1 MCTILLAWRHLPGA
15 PLVLA
20 ANRDEF
26 RARPTL
32 PPHVL
37 RSEPRIAGGQDALAG
52 GTWLAVRRDGVV
64 AAVTNRVAAQRDP
77 TRRSRGELPLAL
89 LDARTDAAAESYLQR
104 LDAGSYNP
112 FNALYVSPRLALVAQ
127 AHGDQLELRRLEPGL
142 HVLTVHDLDDR
153 GQAKV
158 AFLADRLAAIR
169 ATTPAELGEA
179 MESLLTDHGE
189 PGREGVDAA
198 CVHGELYG
206 TLSSSSVCVEAS
218 GAVVY
223 RHAPGP
229 PCTTS
234 HMDLSDL
241 LNAPA
246 AQAPASG

>member
-1 MCTILLAWRHLPGA
+1 
-15 PLVLA
+15 
-20 ANRDEF
+20 
-26 RARPTL
+26 
-32 PPHVL
+32 
-37 RSEPRIAGGQDALAG
+37 
-52 GTWLAVRRDGVV
+52 
-64 AAVTNRVAAQRDP
+64 
-77 TRRSRGELPLAL
+77 
-89 LDARTDAAAESYLQR
+89 
-104 LDAGSYNP
+104 
-112 FNALYVSPRLALVAQ
+112 
-127 AHGDQLELRRLEPGL
+127 
-142 HVLTVHDLDDR
+142 
-153 GQAKV
+153 
-158 AFLADRLAAIR
+158 
-169 ATTPAELGEA
+169 

-206 TLSSSSVCVEAS
+206 TLSSSSACVEAS